1 MTIRGIIFSLSAHRA
16 VKEHGDKSRKGIDRM
31 SIVQLAQNQCK
42 ISAENTQKA
51 LEWLDSE
58 GYIKLHPQ
66 CIVLT
71 KAGWEL
77 SDRYIK
83 ALKKWYK
90 SRKNTNKAQG

>member
-16 VKEHGDKSRKGIDRM
+16 VKEHGNKSRKGIDRM
-31 SIVQLAQNQCK
+31 NIVQLAQEQCR
-42 ISAENTQKA
+42 ISAENTEKA

-77 SDRYIK
+77 SENYIT
-83 ALKKWYK
+83 AFKKWYK
-90 SRKNTNKAQG
+90 QRSAKK

>member
-1 MTIRGIIFSLSAHRA
+1 MTIRDIIFSLSAHRA

-31 SIVQLAQNQCK
+31 SIVQLAQEQCR

-51 LEWLDSE
+51 LEWLDGE
-58 GYIKLHPQ
+58 GYIRLHAQ

-77 SDRYIK
+77 SEKYIT
-83 ALKKWYK
+83 AFKKWYK
-90 SRKNTNKAQG
+90 QHSAKK